1 MELSQVMVLRAIEIR
16 NWNVSIKENE
26 ISFFIIILIE
36 RMISYNTAFNL
47 LFLIFFVL
55 DGFGLFIQNKGLIS
69 ESSFDTYFVDA
80 LDK

>member
-1 MELSQVMVLRAIEIR
+1 
-16 NWNVSIKENE
+16 
-26 ISFFIIILIE
+26 
-36 RMISYNTAFNL
+36 MISYNTAFNL

-69 ESSFDTYFVDA
+69 ESFFDTYFVDA